1 MSAATPLTRRALL
14 ASSAAVLGGCTALR
28 GAAPPSGPAPEAT
41 PAAPTASVVLAVP
54 AAPLD
59 VGPVRPP
66 RLRAGDTVGLFASS
80 SRLSQAQV
88 DQGRTQIEA
97 LGFKVRLGPH
107 VRAVD
112 GHYAGTAAQRVD
124 DLHRLWADPEVR
136 ALWSL
141 RGGAGTAALLPHLD
155 YAMMRRDPKPVVGYS
170 DVTALLLALQQRAG
184 LVCFHAPAATNS
196 FTPFTIAALR
206 AVLMQPQAG
215 TVLRLSADHARR
227 AASDPAYRT
236 RTVRAGVAEG
246 RLLGGN
252 LSLLASLAGTPFM
265 PMFDGALLFVEEIGE
280 EPYRVDRLLTQL
292 QQAQGLHRCAALMA
306 GVFRNCE
313 PRPESPSM
321 PLAQVID
328 RHFSAAGVPAVY
340 GWSFGHVS
348 DQLTLPLGV
357 RAQIDTEAGT
367 LTLLEPAVT

>member
-1 MSAATPLTRRALL
+1 MRAATPLTRRALL
-14 ASSAAVLGGCTALR
+14 AGGASLLGGCTAFR
-28 GAAPPSGPAPEAT
+28 GAGPPSEPLPVATPAT
-41 PAAPTASVVLAVP
+41 PAAPVVP
-54 AAPLD
+54 ALPTAPQD
-59 VGPVRPP
+59 VELVRPP

-80 SRLSQAQV
+80 SRLNQAQV

-97 LGFKVRLGPH
+97 LGFKVRLGPQ

-155 YAMMRRDPKPVVGYS
+155 YAMMRRDPKPVIGYS

-227 AASDPAYRT
+227 AVSDPAYRT

-252 LSLLASLAGTPFM
+252 LSLLASLAGTPYL
-265 PMFDGALLFVEEIGE
+265 PAFDGALLFVEEIGE

-328 RHFSAAGVPAVY
+328 RQFGAAGVPAVY

-348 DQLTLPLGV
+348 DQFTLPLGV
-357 RAQIDTEAGT
+357 QARIDTEAGT